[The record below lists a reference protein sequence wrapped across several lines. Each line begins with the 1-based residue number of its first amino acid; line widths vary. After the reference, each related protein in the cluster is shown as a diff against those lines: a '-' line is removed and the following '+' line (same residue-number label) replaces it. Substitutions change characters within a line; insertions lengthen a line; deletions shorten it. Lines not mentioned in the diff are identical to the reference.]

1 MRKKEKKM
9 DLNTSLKM
17 VFDME
22 ADMANVDGAMESS
35 YKTWEDLEKA
45 LSEAR
50 IILKAS
56 QEKL

>member
-1 MRKKEKKM
+1 M

-35 YKTWEDLEKA
+35 YKT
-45 LSEAR
+45 
-50 IILKAS
+50 
-56 QEKL
+56 